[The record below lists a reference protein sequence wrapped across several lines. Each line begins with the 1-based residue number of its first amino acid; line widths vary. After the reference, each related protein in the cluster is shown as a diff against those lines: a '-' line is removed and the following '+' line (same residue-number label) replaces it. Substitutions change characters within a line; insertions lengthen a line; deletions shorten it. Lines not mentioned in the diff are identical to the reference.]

1 MTVAA
6 QRASTCRGHPAGP
19 RPRPGREPAHP
30 PPDALALRLAMGKW
44 SISPSQPGD
53 VRARGQRR
61 AKGQRVWGR
70 SRCPSARAAFLVAP
84 PLCPR
89 KLSGRATGSVPNW
102 WGRGAGRTSRPV
114 SRILCPPRAAGDGH
128 PSGHTVTGYLERS
141 TRGLGRAALPVRHRT
156 SIRAVAPRAMR
167 PSTLLRAGFTEP
179 PRSPGV
185 LVRSYRTVSPLPRR
199 RGRGGL
205 FSVALSRGSPRVA
218 VSNRPALWSPDFPR
232 AGAWPPVGA
241 GSPVRGRPADSF
253 AAPV

>member
-1 MTVAA
+1 MMTSHPR
-6 QRASTCRGHPAGP
+6 QTKMRCPWSRLPWRPASQPTRTRSGPSGCPLGQWVGASSVHRSTAG
-19 RPRPGREPAHP
+19 
-30 PPDALALRLAMGKW
+30 RLAAGSDTVPPVPHW
-44 SISPSQPGD
+44 SRTSC
-53 VRARGQRR
+53 
-61 AKGQRVWGR
+61 R
-70 SRCPSARAAFLVAP
+70 SRANSEETARHANTAT
-84 PLCPR
+84 
-89 KLSGRATGSVPNW
+89 SGKVQVRRRTGL
-102 WGRGAGRTSRPV
+102 GRTSRPV

-128 PSGHTVTGYLERS
+128 PSGHTVTGCLERS

-156 SIRAVAPRAMR
+156 SIRAVAPRAVR

-185 LVRSYRTVSPLPRR
+185 LVRSYHTVSPLPRR